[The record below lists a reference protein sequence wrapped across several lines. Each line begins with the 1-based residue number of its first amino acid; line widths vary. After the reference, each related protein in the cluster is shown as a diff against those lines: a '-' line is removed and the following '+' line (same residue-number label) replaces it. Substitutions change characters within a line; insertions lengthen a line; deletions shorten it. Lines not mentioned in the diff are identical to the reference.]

1 MSEKILFVDD
11 STIILRALQL
21 QLRNRYSVSVASSGQ
36 LGLDMMKQEG
46 PFAVVISDM
55 KMPVMDG
62 VTFLKKAKE
71 ISPDSILM
79 MLTGNADDKTA
90 IDAVNDDNVFRFIT
104 KPCLSELLINS
115 IDAALKQSR
124 LIHAEKKLM

>member
-11 STIILRALQL
+11 NTIILSAFQL
-21 QLRNRYSVSVASSGQ
+21 QLRKRYAVSVASSGQ

-55 KMPVMDG
+55 RMPQMDG
-62 VTFLKKAKE
+62 FTFLKKAQE
-71 ISPDSILM
+71 ISPDSVLM
-79 MLTGNADDKTA
+79 MLTGNADQKTA
-90 IDAVNDDNVFRFIT
+90 IDAVNNDNVFRFIT
-104 KPCLSELLINS
+104 KPCQSELLISS

-124 LIHAEKKLM
+124 LIHAEKKLL

>member
-11 STIILRALQL
+11 STIILSAFQV

-55 KMPVMDG
+55 KMPEMDG
-62 VTFLKKAKE
+62 LTFIKKAQE

-79 MLTGNADDKTA
+79 MLTGNADQKTA
-90 IDAVNDDNVFRFIT
+90 VDAVNDGNIFRFIT
-104 KPCLSELLINS
+104 KPCQSKLLINS
-115 IDAALKQSR
+115 IDAALEQSR
-124 LIHAEKKLM
+124 LIHAQKKLL